1 MSKQKKHSALNKG
14 FHTLHAFAA
23 FKSAFHLYTLGILSI
38 CLLLAQDSRAQN
50 YNTRGSAY
58 NLSGTDCYK
67 LTNAGTRNSNGAVW
81 YTDKLDL
88 SRDFTI
94 NLTMNFGNQDE
105 NGADGIVFVMQTVG
119 NMALGNTGG
128 GMGFEGFSPSFG
140 IEFDTYRNG
149 TEPTYDH
156 IAFLRDGN
164 VFHNNSRHIAGPVQM
179 SASSANTEDNLDHQ
193 VKIVWNKAA
202 GTLAVYFDCS
212 LRISQKVDLKAI
224 LGNNNSV
231 YWGFTA
237 GTGSLTNNQTVCLK
251 KDIFVKDSFS
261 VCNGQQ
267 VQISAGQ
274 SADNRYTWTPAVNIS
289 NASVQKPF
297 VYPKSSGY
305 YTATYKNNCNETV
318 NDSIWI
324 NVLPVNK
331 PTLGKDTFFC
341 GPFTHRLNAGKPGLK
356 YVWNTGDTGAVLQI
370 SKGGT
375 YIVRSSDNICSA
387 SDTILI
393 SNDIEKL
400 NLGRDS
406 AFCNSQFTP
415 FNLNAPQGFV
425 RYLWNDGS
433 GQYFLR
439 ITEPGLYHVQVEN
452 NRGCKFSDSIRYT
465 LSPAPLVQMNDTQIC
480 PGSSVILDGSNRN
493 TAITSSIAYL
503 WNTGARTPGLSV
515 NSAGQ
520 FIVELRYLNC
530 SVSDTVQVE
539 LLDRKPDLGN
549 DTFFCGPF
557 TFTLKTPGIFSN
569 YRWHDGSSAA
579 EHTTNSSGTKYLKTV
594 SIEGCT
600 ASDSITI
607 LQHPPADA
615 GLGRDTV
622 ICYSATLLL
631 SAADGM
637 LSYRWSNGS
646 VTRSTEIKQPGTYA
660 VTVQDRLKCI
670 SSDTI
675 QILQNKSLLPSEMY
689 MPDAFSPNGD
699 ELNDWFPGNGYK
711 DPGSD
716 YLLSVYNRWGEQ
728 IFSSSN
734 PDIQWDG
741 RHKEQEAPQDVY
753 LFLVKYKGCDGD
765 IRMFRGSF
773 SLIR

>member
-1 MSKQKKHSALNKG
+1 MAHKRCAG
-14 FHTLHAFAA
+14 AMCIAVI
-23 FKSAFHLYTLGILSI
+23 Y
-38 CLLLAQDSRAQN
+38 LLLLPQLAHAQN

-58 NLSGTDCYK
+58 NISGTDCYK

-88 SRDFTI
+88 TRDFTI
-94 NLTMNFGNQDE
+94 NLTMNFGNQDA
-105 NGADGIVFVMQTVG
+105 NGADGIVFVLQTVG

-140 IEFDTYRNG
+140 IEFDTYQNG

-156 IAFLRDGN
+156 IAYLRDGN
-164 VFHNNSRHIAGPVQM
+164 VFHNNSKHIAGPVQM
-179 SASSANTEDNLDHQ
+179 SALNFNTEDNQDHQ
-193 VKIVWNKAA
+193 VKIVWIKST
-202 GTLAVYFDCS
+202 GVLSVYFDCS
-212 LRISQKVDLKAI
+212 LRISQKVDLVSI
-224 LGNNNSV
+224 LGNSNSV
-231 YWGFTA
+231 FWGFTG
-237 GTGSLTNNQTVCLK
+237 GTGGYTNNQTVCLK
-251 KDIFVKDSFS
+251 KDIFLKDSFN
-261 VCNGQQ
+261 VCRGQQ

-274 SADNRYTWTPAVNIS
+274 SADNRYTWTPALDIS
-289 NASVQKPF
+289 NTSVQKPF
-297 VYPKSSGY
+297 VYPGSSRY
-305 YTATYKNNCNETV
+305 YTATYKNTCNETV
-318 NDSIWI
+318 RDSIRVT
-324 NVLPVNK
+324 VLPVYK
-331 PTLGKDTFFC
+331 PNLGKDTFFC
-341 GPFTHRLNAGKPGLK
+341 GPFTHRLNAGKPGLA
-356 YVWNTGDTGAVLQI
+356 YIWNTGDTGAMLNI
-370 SKGGT
+370 NKGGT
-375 YIVRSSDNICSA
+375 YMVRSSDNVCSA

-465 LSPAPLVQMNDTQIC
+465 LSPALLVQMNDTQIC
-480 PGSSVILDGSNRN
+480 PGSSITLNGSNRN
-493 TAITSSIAYL
+493 TDITSAIAYI
-503 WNTGARTPGLSV
+503 WNTGARTPSLSV

-530 SVSDTVQVE
+530 SVSDTVRVD
-539 LLDRKPDLGN
+539 LLDRIPALGN

-557 TFTLKTPGIFSN
+557 VYTLSTPGIFST
-569 YRWHDGSSAA
+569 YRWHDGSSAP
-579 EHTTNSSGTKYLKTV
+579 ELTTNSPGSKHLQTV
-594 SIEGCT
+594 SAEGCM
-600 ASDSITI
+600 ASDTITI

-615 GLGRDTV
+615 GLKKDTAV
-622 ICYSATLLL
+622 CYSATLLL
-631 SAADGM
+631 SAAEGM
-637 LSYRWSNGS
+637 RSYSWSNGAT
-646 VTRSTEIKQPGTYA
+646 TRSVEISSPGTYT
-660 VTVQDRLKCI
+660 VTVRDSMQCT

-675 QILQNKSLLPSEMY
+675 QILQDKSLLPSEMF

-699 ELNDWFPGNGYK
+699 GMNDWFPGNGYR

-716 YLLSVYNRWGEQ
+716 YLLTVYNRWGEQ
-728 IFSSSN
+728 IFSSSS
-734 PDIQWDG
+734 PDLQWDG
-741 RHKEQEAPQDVY
+741 QYKGQAAPQDVY
-753 LFLVKYKGCDGD
+753 LFLVKYTGCDAEV
-765 IRMFRGSF
+765 RLFRGSF